1 MLEYPPDSS
10 ALDDSPRPSESPGT
24 PSHPRMP
31 ESRPM
36 PEAGI
41 VGITDLSQ
49 LTIQAPAA
57 PMAPPEATPDPAP
70 RLPHA
75 QRQAAV
81 RGLIRRILNRSE
93 EYHTFGEN
101 AYSLHHEGPRDYIIL
116 TPGEGVTPHD
126 VFPRLRWGGSV
137 AVVSSNAPAV
147 WAAAQLF
154 NPRAGFN
161 LDVEPT
167 TFHAGLFGLKLPF
180 FGRKLHYFIAR
191 KVSLIW
197 PGQVTERFTFDV
209 RLVRAQAPHQGYM
222 VMKQVP
228 SYGYL
233 YQRLRQRF
241 PEADAATNYKRTHK
255 LIDHVFPVF
264 LTRES
269 AFLQILQRDLPPEY
283 RKRVPTAMGAEKGS
297 DGLVR
302 RLYMNWLRLS
312 GPTLS
317 QFDFAMQAADLLR
330 VLHDTVKIIHLDLRL
345 DNMVITRDGVGFVDF
360 GSAVRMGENL
370 KQSPMLDA
378 LFDQMMS
385 TSQIQVNLGRMIRA
399 GHLTSSFMVAAHGR
413 IDKAVDI
420 FYLAVQMREP
430 HANPDFRNLVRFEPG
445 SDEAR
450 RISLLTD
457 GILRPTDPDRPNYIS
472 AKDVCNGLQ
481 RVAQKLKK

>member
-1 MLEYPPDSS
+1 MKRPLESLPDEFTS
-10 ALDDSPRPSESPGT
+10 ALPT
-24 PSHPRMP
+24 PAEASAAASAVASAGAVGVTDVSKLTAQMP
-31 ESRPM
+31 
-36 PEAGI
+36 A
-41 VGITDLSQ
+41 V
-49 LTIQAPAA
+49 
-57 PMAPPEATPDPAP
+57 PMAPPESRPDPSP

-81 RGLIRRILNRSE
+81 RSLIRRILKRNE
-93 EYHTFGEN
+93 EYQSFGEN
-101 AYSLHHEGPRDYIIL
+101 AYAIHHEGPRDYLIL
-116 TPGEGVTPHD
+116 TPGEGVTAHE
-126 VFPRLRWGGSV
+126 VFPRLRWGGCV
-137 AVVSSNAPAV
+137 AVVSPNAAAV
-147 WAAAQLF
+147 WSAAREF
-154 NPRAGFN
+154 NARSGFAV
-161 LDVEPT
+161 DVEPAS
-167 TFHAGLFGLKLPF
+167 FHAGLFGLRLP

-209 RLVRAQAPHQGYM
+209 RLVRAQSPQLGYM

-228 SYGYL
+228 SYGYV

-264 LTRES
+264 LTREA
-269 AFLQILQRDLPPEY
+269 AFLQILQRDLPQEY
-283 RKRVPTAMGAEKGS
+283 RRRVPTAMGVEKGS

-302 RLYMNWLRLS
+302 RLYMNWLRL
-312 GPTLS
+312 GGNTLS
-317 QFDFAMQAADLLR
+317 QLQFAQQAADLLR
-330 VLHDTVKIIHLDLRL
+330 VLHDHVRLIHLDLRL

-430 HANPDFRNLVRFEPG
+430 HANPDFRNLVRYEPG

-472 AKDVCNGLQ
+472 AKDVCNGLH
-481 RVAQKLKK
+481 RVAQKLRK